1 MKMNKYIKVDRNTVE
16 IRNSIDNKLV
26 SIIDNDEELIGEL
39 KKFDWESDK
48 KSKEAV
54 TDLYEKK
61 YYLKNV
67 IYLFYYGKEN
77 ALEKYYLLGGNTINK
92 DWVK

>member
-1 MKMNKYIKVDRNTVE
+1 MNKYIKVDRNTVE
-16 IRNSIDNKLV
+16 IRSSIDNKLV

-48 KSKEAV
+48 KSREAV
-54 TDLYEKK
+54 TYLYEKK

-67 IYLFYYGKEN
+67 VYLFYYGTKN
-77 ALEKYYLLGGNTINK
+77 GLEKYYLLGGEHINK
-92 DWVK
+92 DWVE